1 MVNRIKQ
8 WLQTL
13 SFRTG
18 VIVLLCC
25 IPFYILSFAQM
36 LLPISA
42 AAKGVLW
49 TVLFG
54 MAKTCQY
61 GGLTIL
67 GVEGYQ
73 RLKSW
78 FKREERLNL
87 NATAKYPI
95 AMGIPPRK
103 LCKIVLLRDW
113 LLSSSIIAP
122 LSGASRYRAC
132 NH

>member
-1 MVNRIKQ
+1 MSYLLCNFAFAIQTQNGTQKFMKNLLKKVKL
-8 WLQTL
+8 WLQSL

-54 MAKTCQY
+54 LAKTCQY
-61 GGLTIL
+61 GGITIL
-67 GVEGYQ
+67 GVDGYN
-73 RLKSW
+73 RVKDYL
-78 FKREERLNL
+78 R
-87 NATAKYPI
+87 
-95 AMGIPPRK
+95 RK
-103 LCKIVLLRDW
+103 KE
-113 LLSSSIIAP
+113 
-122 LSGASRYRAC
+122 
-132 NH
+132 